1 MFLSVAPGF
10 ILFIVG
16 IIVAVS
22 TLLAAALIV
31 YHASYRRYLDQRI
44 AEHSLG
50 SKPTKPFSPLRFV
63 MIGLLSG
70 IAFVFLMLSGIMIW
84 FNVKLNS
91 DRQIFDTVQ
100 CESGP
105 STGQYIPESQSPE
118 DDMPGYTRF
127 VSTQGREKLI
137 YYIADDPNA
146 TAPQICFYCETD
158 LPRYRW
164 RCYSQNGDL
173 ERFYASGEANQE
185 IGNWV
190 TISFPFAFDSDK
202 NYKSVLYFYVNG
214 EEHAAIPINDVAHH
228 E

>member
-1 MFLSVAPGF
+1 M
-10 ILFIVG
+10 G
-16 IIVAVS
+16 IALVFVYITLIAVLGITGLVS
-22 TLLAAALIV
+22 LIYVV

-63 MIGLLSG
+63 IIGLLSG

-84 FNVKLNS
+84 FNVNLNS

-164 RCYSQNGDL
+164 RCDSGDL
-173 ERFYASGEANQE
+173 RRFYAYGEANHE
-185 IGNWV
+185 TGNWV